1 VRIFGESHA
10 AVTAPWRAAS
20 WRIRRPD
27 DLSCAGSGVLATLG
41 TLPHP
46 MGPQEFA
53 AFLAKENARWS
64 EAVKAAGVTVE

>member
-1 VRIFGESHA
+1 
-10 AVTAPWRAAS
+10 
-20 WRIRRPD
+20 
-27 DLSCAGSGVLATLG
+27 
-41 TLPHP
+41 